1 MQAELTKHLRISSDE
16 ARSRGGSSI
25 VSRRQRLSFSKGKDL
40 VKHRQEIH
48 VE

>member
-1 MQAELTKHLRISSDE
+1 MHSELTKHLWISYDK

-25 VSRRQRLSFSKGKDL
+25 VFQRQRLSFSKGKDL
-40 VKHRQEIH
+40 IKHRKEIH